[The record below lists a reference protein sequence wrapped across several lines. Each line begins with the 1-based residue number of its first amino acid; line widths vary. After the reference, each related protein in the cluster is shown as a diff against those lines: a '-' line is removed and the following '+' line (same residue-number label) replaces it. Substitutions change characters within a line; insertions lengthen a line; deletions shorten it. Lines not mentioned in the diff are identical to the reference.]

1 LPARRQARDT
11 ADSSAAFALGEL
23 ASGAYQWWRRHDE
36 YDVWAEEEAE
46 ISSAM
51 AADRALGAR
60 LNGLELVIAHVGGV
74 PLT

>member
-1 LPARRQARDT
+1 MV
-11 ADSSAAFALGEL
+11 SSCAI
-23 ASGAYQWWRRHDE
+23 AYQWWRRHDE
-36 YDVWAEEEAE
+36 YDVSAEEDAE
-46 ISSAM
+46 ISSPM

>member
-1 LPARRQARDT
+1 V
-11 ADSSAAFALGEL
+11 S
-23 ASGAYQWWRRHDE
+23 
-36 YDVWAEEEAE
+36 AEEEAE

-51 AADRALGAR
+51 AEQIERSGAR

>member
-1 LPARRQARDT
+1 LPARREARDT

-36 YDVWAEEEAE
+36 YDVSAEEEAE

-51 AADRALGAR
+51 AEQIERSGQ
-60 LNGLELVIAHVGGV
+60 GSTGSSS
-74 PLT
+74 